1 MMNNNIKLIL
11 FFIILNSISIAQN
24 WQLKLSSNVYLRTW
38 KLDTKATK
46 EENVIGGATII
57 LYQNNKQIAQTTSNS
72 DGEFTIMVPP
82 NGNFY
87 LSVSYAG
94 CNTKRMAVNTEGVP
108 NTIFNDNSKPS
119 FKITGGFI
127 MVKPYPGINYSELS
141 QDLIRVEYLSNKKAF
156 DDTPEGTDKGLSI
169 VSKIYSAED
178 DLFKRFCTTNKE
190 GDVALAK
197 PDCPLA
203 KMLYEKA
210 IAMIPGEQY
219 PVIQLAKV
227 GLCLKD
233 KAEAEKKAIEAKK
246 AEEKKTLADKENKEK
261 AALEKAEADKI
272 AKEKNLVSKAEIDK
286 TAKEKAEA
294 DKTAKQK
301 ANQEKT
307 EAANN
312 QTQELQAEEKA
323 IEEKRLAKKLEKE
336 KAAQEKAQKQK
347 EGLAK
352 VKAEELAEDE
362 ARAKKRA
369 ADEAEKER
377 LAYET
382 KQKDSDP
389 ETGHGNSKYS
399 IPQKIG
405 VNKYKETITK
415 ADDDFK
421 FKRYKEAKINYQEAL
436 KQKPN
441 DAYAIKKIAD
451 CDVFLNPK

>member
-1 MMNNNIKLIL
+1 MSANIKLFL
-11 FFIILNSISIAQN
+11 FFLILNSISIAQN

-57 LYQNNKQIAQTTSNS
+57 LFQNNKQIAQTTSNA

-108 NTIFNDNSKPS
+108 NTIFSDNSKPS

-141 QDLIRVEYLSNKKAF
+141 QDLIRVEYMSNKKAF
-156 DDTPEGTDKGLSI
+156 DDTPDGTDKGLNI

-233 KAEAEKKAIEAKK
+233 KAEAEKKAAEAKK
-246 AEEKKTLADKENKEK
+246 AEEQKTLADKENKEK

-272 AKEKNLVSKAEIDK
+272 AKEKEL
-286 TAKEKAEA
+286 A
-294 DKTAKQK
+294 DKTNKEKLASEKAQADKLAKEK

-312 QTQELQAEEKA
+312 QTTEKQTQEKALEEK
-323 IEEKRLAKKLEKE
+323 KLAKKLEKE

-352 VKAEELAEDE
+352 VQAEELAEDK
-362 ARAKKRA
+362 AREKKRA

-389 ETGHGNSKYS
+389 ATGHGNSKYS

-451 CDVFLNPK
+451 CDLFLNPK